1 MQMKMSPDRKKS
13 VGSTGSLSET
23 SGDIKSIHESS
34 TPESMSAEEEEE
46 YLTQHIKHLQDEK
59 AMLTSVLPSLSRTPS
74 DEDMLSTDPE
84 VDSPGGSVDDLQHGN
99 VSPSPRQVRAQSL
112 QYSRSDSLVAESLQV
127 SGISSTKGK

>member
-1 MQMKMSPDRKKS
+1 MKTSPDRKKS
-13 VGSTGSLSET
+13 VGSSGSLSET
-23 SGDIKSIHESS
+23 SGDIKLIHESS

-84 VDSPGGSVDDLQHGN
+84 VDSPGGSVDDLHHGN

-112 QYSRSDSLVAESLQV
+112 QYSKSDSLVTESLHAA
-127 SGISSTKGK
+127 GIAPGRG

>member
-1 MQMKMSPDRKKS
+1 MQMKTSPDRKKS
-13 VGSTGSLSET
+13 VGSSGSLSET
-23 SGDIKSIHESS
+23 SGDIKLIHESS

-84 VDSPGGSVDDLQHGN
+84 VDSPGGSVDDLHHGN

-112 QYSRSDSLVAESLQV
+112 QFSKSDSLVTDSLHAA
-127 SGISSTKGK
+127 GIVPGRG